1 MKRTE
6 RHHLKENE
14 LQIFARQARETLE
27 TKQREIAIALGA
39 AAVLAA
45 AAIGYFFWHERVQAR
60 AHAMLAEAVAIED
73 ARVVPPP
80 APGTPPTPGAAPA
93 AGTFPTEQARAE
105 AAFQKLKAVAEKYP
119 SSDAGIFARYEE
131 ATTLMSLGR
140 PADAASRY
148 ADVIKRAGDGIYG
161 QMARLGLA
169 EARAR
174 GGQYDQAIVGFKELA
189 QHKEGPLP
197 IDGVLMQLGRTYLE
211 AGRPAD
217 ARQTFNRLVEEYP
230 DSPFTGEARREL
242 EGLKKT

>member
-14 LQIFARQARETLE
+14 VRVFARRAREALE
-27 TKQREIAIALGA
+27 TKQREIAVALGA
-39 AAVLAA
+39 VAVVAAG
-45 AAIGYFFWHERVQAR
+45 AIGYFLWHERVQAR
-60 AHAMLAEAVAIED
+60 AHAMLAEAVTIED
-73 ARVVPPP
+73 ARIVPPA
-80 APGTPPTPGAAPA
+80 APGTPPAPGAAA
-93 AGTFPTEQARAE
+93 TAGTFPTERARAE
-105 AAFQKLKAVAEKYP
+105 AALQKLKAVADKYP
-119 SSDAGIFARYEE
+119 AIDAGLFARYEE
-131 ATTLMSLGR
+131 ATTLMTLGR
-140 PADAASRY
+140 PGDAASRY
-148 ADVIKRAGDGIYG
+148 EDVIKRAGDGIYG

-174 GGQYDQAIVGFKELA
+174 GGQYDQAIVAFKELA
-189 QHKEGPLP
+189 QRKEGPLP

-211 AGRPAD
+211 AGKPAD